1 MKDIA
6 LGIVGVFVLLV
17 LAALASG
24 VVEMIASPWLF
35 LLLGVPLFA
44 GISLF

>member
-6 LGIVGVFVLLV
+6 LGIVGAFVLLV
-17 LAALASG
+17 LAALVSG
-24 VVEMIASPWLF
+24 IVEMVGGTWLLF
-35 LLLGVPLFA
+35 LIGVPLFA